1 MSHLSL
7 YSKQHKETIT
17 MNKNQCCK
25 RKRKAYQDFN
35 KQSTRAYKIL
45 FESRDEYQM
54 SYNDGDLTP
63 KDHKYRCNKIHR
75 RANKLYHKLKE
86 FYEISQRDF
95 YDFDDYDPAED
106 HHHQ

>member
-1 MSHLSL
+1 
-7 YSKQHKETIT
+7 

-35 KQSTRAYKIL
+35 KQSTRTYKIL

-54 SYNDGDLTP
+54 AYNDGDSTS
-63 KDHKYRCNKIHR
+63 KDHKYRYIKMQR

-95 YDFDDYDPAED
+95 YEFDDYDPAED
-106 HHHQ
+106 QYSTYNR